1 MNEFLKELKELLNK
15 HNMEVGYYERQDCLY
30 VENKTTGEKFWFAN
44 NEITVEGLEN
54 VLKEV
59 K

>member
-15 HNMEVGYYERQDCLY
+15 HNMEVGYYERQECLY

>member
-1 MNEFLKELKELLNK
+1 MNEFFKELKELLNK
-15 HNMEVGYYERQDCLY
+15 HNMEVGYYDRDECLY

-54 VLKEV
+54 ILTQE
-59 K
+59 

>member
-15 HNMEVGYYERQDCLY
+15 HNMEVGYYERQECLY

-44 NEITVEGLEN
+44 NEITVDGLAGILTN
-54 VLKEV
+54 WG
-59 K
+59 